1 LVTGV
6 ALELSECLA
15 ALHRIAVWP
24 PELPARRIA
33 VMAARLASLS
43 APGRLAGLLSHARQ
57 GARQKACEER
67 ENNALAPDRHRST
80 TILIC
85 SATSRFPS
93 CLVVALTI
101 QPTFTAL
108 SGTSCS
114 MKPALPGSVER
125 ANRTTLAH
133 GFMWTTTSR
142 VFPLLATSSARVC
155 AAEPPTSPLP
165 TSGSRR
171 PPRPPGTWRL
181 VPLPPAP

>member
-1 LVTGV
+1 MPRGP
-6 ALELSECLA
+6 SSD
-15 ALHRIAVWP
+15 RRWP
-24 PELPARRIA
+24 PELPARRSA
-33 VMAARLASLS
+33 VMAARLASLR
-43 APGRLAGLLSHARQ
+43 APGRLAGLLSDARQ

-67 ENNALAPDRHRST
+67 ENNALAPDPHRST

-93 CLVVALTI
+93 CLVVTLTI

-125 ANRTTLAH
+125 ANRTTLAP

-142 VFPLLATSSARVC
+142 VFPLLATSSVRVC
-155 AAEPPTSPLP
+155 AAESTDFTVPEI
-165 TSGSRR
+165 GSSSAA
-171 PPRPPGTWRL
+171 T
-181 VPLPPAP
+181 PAVERADCYDCEQY